1 MTLLAGAGVADIT
14 PPCGVPHGCWGLRAG
29 LAEGTHDPLQARAL
43 LLDDG
48 TARVAIVAVDL
59 VFVDERLCGETRH
72 RVEQLTGIPGE
83 QVLVN
88 AAHNHSAP
96 SMTRDQPI
104 AALVDRPGFDGYR
117 AALPD
122 LIAGCAYAAQQ
133 AMVPARVGATVDHV
147 PGVSS
152 NRVQPEARVDDTLT
166 VIRVDTEAG
175 EPIAL
180 VVAFACHA
188 ITMGG
193 QTLLWNADFPGA
205 LRRTV
210 ERQLP
215 GVTALFLQACAGD
228 VAPWNYWF
236 GNPDALPMTFANR
249 DRLGAALGTVAVTAA
264 ARVETRATCPLG
276 VHAHRLSLIS
286 RRLPW
291 SSSEIDAAV
300 ERLSREAEP
309 DYPRVW
315 PDDLHTMSSA
325 QRFPLHY
332 QRLAAETFRSIK
344 QREGQMVPV
353 EIHALRIG
361 DVGLVGNP
369 FEPFNQLGVQ
379 IRSQSPFP
387 VTVPMGYCNGSHGY
401 LPLPGDLDR
410 IDGAELDDIL
420 DQDRFRWAY
429 GITNTN
435 IERGEAARLVSAS
448 VDALRAVSS
457 APT

>member
-1 MTLLAGAGVADIT
+1 MRVLAGVGTADIT
-14 PPCGVPHGCWGLRAG
+14 PPCGVPHGCWDLRSG
-29 LAEGTHDPLQARAL
+29 LAEGTRDPLLARTL

-48 TARVAIVAVDL
+48 TVRLAIVTVDL
-59 VFVDERLCGETRH
+59 VFVDERLCAEIRH
-72 RVEQLTGIPGE
+72 RVEQLTGIPPGH
-83 QVLVN
+83 VLVN

-122 LIAGCAYAAQQ
+122 LIAGTAYAAQQ
-133 AMVPARVGATVDHV
+133 ARVPARVGATVDHV

-152 NRVQPEARVDDTLT
+152 NRVQPEAAVDDTLT
-166 VIRVDTEAG
+166 VVRVDDEAG
-175 EPIAL
+175 RPVA
-180 VVAFACHA
+180 VVVGFGCHA

-215 GVTALFLQACAGD
+215 GADVLFLQGCAGD

-236 GNPDALPMTFANR
+236 GNPDALPMTFTNR
-249 DRLGAALGTVAVTAA
+249 DRLGAALGTVAAA
-264 ARVETRATCPLG
+264 AAQGVDTRAACPLG
-276 VHAHRLSLIS
+276 AGVHRVSLAS

-291 SSSEIDAAV
+291 SLSDIDAAI
-300 ERLSREAEP
+300 ERLSHEAEP
-309 DYPRVW
+309 EYPRVW
-315 PDDLHTMSSA
+315 PDDLHTMNSA

-332 QRLAAETFRSIK
+332 QRLAAQTFRSIK
-344 QREGQMVPV
+344 QREGRLVPV
-353 EIHALRIG
+353 EIQALRVG

-369 FEPFNQLGVQ
+369 FEPFNGLGVQ
-379 IRSQSPFP
+379 IRARSPFEI
-387 VTVPMGYCNGSHGY
+387 TIPMGYCNGSHGY
-401 LPLPGDLDR
+401 LPLPDDLDR
-410 IDGAELDDIL
+410 IAGAALDDIL

-435 IERGEAARLVSAS
+435 IERAEAARVVGAS
-448 VDALRAVSS
+448 VDAL
-457 APT
+457 